1 MGNGSEEFQ
10 RLTRELRLRM
20 RDRGVVG
27 SVLGYALGW
36 NCPGGDPAYEASLA
50 RWFQL
55 WNRLGRP
62 SCEPGP

>member
-1 MGNGSEEFQ
+1 MGDYSEEFQ
-10 RLTRELRLRM
+10 RLTCDLRLRM

-36 NCPGGDPAYEASLA
+36 NCADRDQPCEAHLL
-50 RWFQL
+50 RWLQL

-62 SCEPGP
+62 ACEPAP